1 MARATLLS
9 VALLS
14 AMSLGSVARAEVL
27 LVSSTP
33 ADKTII
39 APTARIA
46 LHFSEPVD
54 ASSSGGSLVETAMMM
69 GGRMMSMTMTLGPLA
84 AAPDPGDPN
93 GLILT
98 TRKPLSSGAYRLDW
112 RATGADARA
121 SHGAV
126 TFTVQ

>member
-1 MARATLLS
+1 MPRATLLFL
-9 VALLS
+9 ALMS
-14 AMSLGSVARAEVL
+14 AISLGNVARAEVR
-27 LVSSTP
+27 LVSSIP

-39 APTARIA
+39 GPTARIA

-54 ASSSGGSLVETAMMM
+54 ATSSGATLVETAMMM
-69 GGRMMSMTMTLGPLA
+69 GGRMMAMTMTLGPLA